1 MMVAFITV
9 LFVSSVH
16 AVYYYRNTDYHL
28 CIPNNNVFLN
38 FDEFRDFTVF
48 YPDNGTRTL
57 YFGLPATYTVSSLV
71 FSGTNVNVTINE
83 LGENGKLY
91 VADVAGGSDRV
102 VNFTLG
108 YNYPYLQTVDGEVS
122 NIDVHIFDD
131 NRLTWSAEG
140 AGAATMRVHFPD
152 GQTPYYLKVNG
163 VVKMEG
169 NNWDASGNTVTV
181 TDYLASTHDYELSF
195 TGLPSPPD
203 SSTDKEAEEDSV
215 PDQLVDLIVTGK
227 NVFVENWGI
236 VLCVAGIIV
245 IGVMVYLYR
254 DSI

>member
-1 MMVAFITV
+1 MLAAFITV
-9 LFVSSVH
+9 IFVSSVH
-16 AVYYYRNTDYHL
+16 GLVYYSNTNYYL

-38 FDEFRDFTVF
+38 FDEFRAFTVF
-48 YPDNGTRTL
+48 YPDNGTRSL
-57 YFGLPATYTVSSLV
+57 YFGLPAAYTVSSLM
-71 FSGTNVNVTINE
+71 FSGTDCNVTIND

-91 VADVAGGSDRV
+91 VADVVGSDV
-102 VNFTLG
+102 FVNFTLG
-108 YNYPYLQTVDGEVS
+108 YNYPYLQTVEGEVS
-122 NIDVHIFDD
+122 NVDVRIFDD
-131 NRLTWSAEG
+131 NRLTWSTEG
-140 AGAATMRVHFPD
+140 TGATTMKVHFPD

-203 SSTDKEAEEDSV
+203 SPTDKEPEEDSI
-215 PDQLVDLIVTGK
+215 PDQLVDVIDTGK
-227 NVFVENWGI
+227 NFFVENWGI

-254 DSI
+254 DST